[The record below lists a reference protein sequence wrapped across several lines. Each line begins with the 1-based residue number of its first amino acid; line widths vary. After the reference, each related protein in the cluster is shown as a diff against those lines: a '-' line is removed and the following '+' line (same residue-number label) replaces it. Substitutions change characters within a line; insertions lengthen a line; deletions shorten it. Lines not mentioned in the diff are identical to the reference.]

1 MSAPRTVDPTGG
13 VASTRFM
20 GVRFTEQQLAQIEDL
35 STSKGLSKSAFL
47 RTLLV
52 EELNRVEKQG

>member
-20 GVRFTEQQLAQIEDL
+20 GVRFTEQQLMQIQEL
-35 STSKGLSKSAFL
+35 SALRGLSKSAFL
-47 RTLLV
+47 RSLLV
-52 EELNRVEKQG
+52 EELARVEKQG

>member
-20 GVRFTEQQLAQIEDL
+20 GVRFTEQQLTQIEDL